1 MGKGKL
7 SKEESTL
14 LHSFPFWVLHAHD
27 GRGASNRAEVIQ
39 GLRDL
44 GVPPMRSLAGVCYY
58 HTKVLE
64 NRCGADSGMWLSW
77 TRAALDHLPPNPLK
91 NDVVK
96 AGLVNQEDVDHWR
109 KEGVRIHP
117 SSSLISLPAV
127 MFFIMA
133 HHESFNRTEKTRARA
148 NKFKGLM
155 LSLGYQVRRLDGP
168 PPVFTKPTPVKAVVE
183 DLDVNDVK
191 VLASHGLYL
200 PSVET
205 MQVEEL
211 RADALREVMSS
222 LQEQAEQEAQAEE
235 TESPVEETEDVD
247 SDEVEDE
254 AERELEAQ
262 YGKERLID
270 ALLATPEST
279 NMRMTVYR
287 LRGQVKSL
295 SEQHAANIRTIE
307 EKFKEKDSLKI
318 LMDEIHSRIAGIPAD
333 IANLRVEQFEISK
346 KITAC
351 KDQERAL
358 LEGSTVVFKG
368 DQLALKLKDGSFV
381 YGNLII
387 G

>member
-14 LHSFPFWVLHAHD
+14 LHSLPFWVLHAHD
-27 GRGASNRAEVIQ
+27 GRGACNRAEVIQ

-58 HTKVLE
+58 HAKVLE
-64 NRCGADSGMWLSW
+64 HRCGADSGMWLSW

-91 NDVVK
+91 NDVIK

-109 KEGVRIHP
+109 KEGVRVHP

-168 PPVFTKPTPVKAVVE
+168 PPVFTKPTHVRAVVE
-183 DLDVNDVK
+183 DLNVNDVK

-200 PSVET
+200 PTVEM

-222 LQEQAEQEAQAEE
+222 LQEQSEQEALVEEIETPTEE
-235 TESPVEETEDVD
+235 TQELDK
-247 SDEVEDE
+247 VEDE

-270 ALLATPEST
+270 ALLATPEPT

-295 SEQHAANIRTIE
+295 SEQHAANILTIE

-318 LMDEIHSRIAGIPAD
+318 LMDEIHSRIAKIPAD
-333 IANLRVEQFEISK
+333 IANLRVEQFEIIQ

-351 KDQERAL
+351 KDQERVL

-381 YGNLII
+381 YGNIII